1 MSPKPRA
8 DLVHA
13 VGDLDALMSVR
24 QVCQFFG
31 GVSKM
36 SLYRWAKDPSSGFPT
51 PFHVGQKRYWVRGD
65 ILAFRD
71 LKKHQARGTVTKPD
85 GPPAPTAVGPGVPDG
100 PALDPRRQRR
110 GNHV

>member
-8 DLVHA
+8 DPAPA

-36 SLYRWAKDPSSGFPT
+36 SLYRWAKDPASGFPA
-51 PFHVGQKRYWVRGD
+51 PFHVGQKSYWVRRD

-71 LKKHQARGTVTKPD
+71 LKKRQARPPIDPT
-85 GPPAPTAVGPGVPDG
+85 GPPPQQATEDAGVP
-100 PALDPRRQRR
+100 
-110 GNHV
+110 

>member
-8 DLVHA
+8 DLVHPA
-13 VGDLDALMSVR
+13 GDLDALMSVR

-51 PFHVGQKRYWVRGD
+51 PFHVGQKSYWVRRD

-71 LKKHQARGTVTKPD
+71 LKKHQARRTVAKPE
-85 GPPAPTAVGPGVPDG
+85 PLAPTAVDPGVPDG
-100 PALDPRRQRR
+100 PALDPPRQRR
-110 GNHV
+110 GNQV

>member
-1 MSPKPRA
+1 MSPELRA

-36 SLYRWAKDPSSGFPT
+36 SLYRWAKDPASGFPA
-51 PFHVGQKRYWVRGD
+51 PFHVGQKSYWVRRD

-71 LKKHQARGTVTKPD
+71 LKKRQARAPVAKPG
-85 GPPAPTAVGPGVPDG
+85 GPPAQAAGDAGG
-100 PALDPRRQRR
+100 S
-110 GNHV
+110 

>member
-1 MSPKPRA
+1 MSPKLRA

-36 SLYRWAKDPSSGFPT
+36 SLYRWAKDPASGFPG
-51 PFHVGQKRYWVRGD
+51 PFHVGQKSYWVRRD

-71 LKKHQARGTVTKPD
+71 LKKRTPVKPTGDPPPQATGD
-85 GPPAPTAVGPGVPDG
+85 IGVP
-100 PALDPRRQRR
+100 
-110 GNHV
+110 